1 MRVFKTIAAIACMA
15 AATTMTQSVSADPNF
30 EVAPVTRASVPGKL
44 IHNPMAIKWQPEG
57 SNKRVSIVD
66 SEGVPGLQ
74 AIEFQ
79 VKRKNKRKPW
89 DIRIRAPFDK
99 SVSSDEAIEIYFWA
113 RASKL
118 PKGQDAGKISVMLG
132 RDEEPYDTVIDQ
144 QIEPTGEWKMY
155 KVAGTAQNDF
165 PITESE
171 MGFNMGFEKQTIE
184 LGPFF
189 AVTLGANAE

>member
-1 MRVFKTIAAIACMA
+1 MRLLKTLTVSAFVVGAIAMS
-15 AATTMTQSVSADPNF
+15 QSVSADPNF
-30 EVAPVTRASVPGKL
+30 EVAPVDRGSLPGKL

-57 SNKRVSIVD
+57 GNKRVSIVE

-89 DIRIRAPFDK
+89 DIRMRAPFDS
-99 SVSSDEAIEIYFWA
+99 SVASNEAVEIYFWA

-118 PKGQDAGKISVMLG
+118 PRGQDAGRISVVLG
-132 RDEEPYDTVIDQ
+132 RNEEPYDTVIDQ
-144 QIEPTGEWKMY
+144 HIEPTADWKMY
-155 KVAGTAQNDF
+155 KVAGVASRDF
-165 PITESE
+165 PISESD
-171 MGFNMGFEKQTIE
+171 MGFNMGYEKQTIE

-189 AVTLGANAE
+189 AITLGDNAE